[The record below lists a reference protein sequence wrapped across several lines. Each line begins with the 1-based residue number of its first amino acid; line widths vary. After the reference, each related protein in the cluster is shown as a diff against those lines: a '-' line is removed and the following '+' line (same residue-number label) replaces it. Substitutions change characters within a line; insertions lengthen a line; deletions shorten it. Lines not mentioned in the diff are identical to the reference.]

1 MSLRKYKRILAR
13 SGKTECKVLGFSL
26 NYAAMQKLNY
36 QTMKDNIL
44 KELDDPQEKRR
55 DINITIDDYFERHQA
70 TKKIKLTT
78 RVRKYGL
85 VFDKRVIDRSSRVS
99 TQDDYSWYGNEMALL
114 LSL

>member
-1 MSLRKYKRILAR
+1 MR
-13 SGKTECKVLGFSL
+13 GFSL
-26 NYAAMQKLNY
+26 NYATIQKLNY

>member
-1 MSLRKYKRILAR
+1 
-13 SGKTECKVLGFSL
+13 
-26 NYAAMQKLNY
+26 MQKINY

-78 RVRKYGL
+78 RVKKYGL
-85 VFDKRVIDRSSRVS
+85 VFDKQVIVRPTRVS
-99 TQDDYSWYGNEMALL
+99 TLYCYSWYGNEVALL

>member
-1 MSLRKYKRILAR
+1 
-13 SGKTECKVLGFSL
+13 
-26 NYAAMQKLNY
+26 
-36 QTMKDNIL
+36 MKDNIL
-44 KELDDPQEKRR
+44 KELDDPREKRR
-55 DINITIDDYFERHQA
+55 DINITIDDFFERHQA

-78 RVRKYGL
+78 RVKKYGL

>member
-1 MSLRKYKRILAR
+1 
-13 SGKTECKVLGFSL
+13 
-26 NYAAMQKLNY
+26 MQKINY

-78 RVRKYGL
+78 RVKKYGL
-85 VFDKRVIDRSSRVS
+85 VFDKQVIVRPTRVS
-99 TQDDYSWYGNEMALL
+99 TQYCYSWYGNEVALL

>member
-1 MSLRKYKRILAR
+1 
-13 SGKTECKVLGFSL
+13 
-26 NYAAMQKLNY
+26 MQKLNY

-85 VFDKRVIDRSSRVS
+85 VSDKRVIDRSSRVS

>member
-1 MSLRKYKRILAR
+1 
-13 SGKTECKVLGFSL
+13 
-26 NYAAMQKLNY
+26 MQKLNY

-78 RVRKYGL
+78 RVKKYGL
-85 VFDKRVIDRSSRVS
+85 VFDKWVIDRSSRVS
-99 TQDDYSWYGNEMALL
+99 TPDGYSWYGNEVALL
-114 LSL
+114 REHLHAFLKPSRFSLVNCNESDVT

>member
-1 MSLRKYKRILAR
+1 
-13 SGKTECKVLGFSL
+13 
-26 NYAAMQKLNY
+26 MQKLNY

-44 KELDDPQEKRR
+44 KELDDPQEKRC
-55 DINITIDDYFERHQA
+55 DINITFDDYFERHQA

-78 RVRKYGL
+78 RVKKYGL

-99 TQDDYSWYGNEMALL
+99 TQDDYSWYGNEMDLL

>member
-1 MSLRKYKRILAR
+1 
-13 SGKTECKVLGFSL
+13 
-26 NYAAMQKLNY
+26 MQKLNY
-36 QTMKDNIL
+36 QMMKDNVL
-44 KELDDPQEKRR
+44 KELDDPQEKRC
-55 DINITIDDYFERHQA
+55 DINITIDDYFERHQG

-99 TQDDYSWYGNEMALL
+99 IPDGYSWYGNEVAPL

>member
-1 MSLRKYKRILAR
+1 MSLRKYKRILTR
-13 SGKTECKVLGFSL
+13 SGKTECKVRGFSL
-26 NYAAMQKLNY
+26 NHAAMQKRNY
-36 QTMKDNIL
+36 HTMKDNIL

-78 RVRKYGL
+78 HVKKYGL

-99 TQDDYSWYGNEMALL
+99 TPDGYSR
-114 LSL
+114 

>member
-1 MSLRKYKRILAR
+1 
-13 SGKTECKVLGFSL
+13 
-26 NYAAMQKLNY
+26 
-36 QTMKDNIL
+36 MKDNIL
-44 KELDDPQEKRR
+44 KELDNLQEKRC

>member
-1 MSLRKYKRILAR
+1 
-13 SGKTECKVLGFSL
+13 
-26 NYAAMQKLNY
+26 MQKLNY

-70 TKKIKLTT
+70 TKKIKLAT
-78 RVRKYGL
+78 RVKKYGL
-85 VFDKRVIDRSSRVS
+85 MFDKRVINRSSRVS
-99 TQDDYSWYGNEMALL
+99 TQDGYRRYGNEMALL

>member
-1 MSLRKYKRILAR
+1 MSLRKYKRILTR
-13 SGKTECKVLGFSL
+13 SGKTECKVRGFSL

-36 QTMKDNIL
+36 HSMKDNIL

-78 RVRKYGL
+78 HVKKYGL

-99 TQDDYSWYGNEMALL
+99 IPDGYSWYGNEVAPL

>member
-1 MSLRKYKRILAR
+1 
-13 SGKTECKVLGFSL
+13 
-26 NYAAMQKLNY
+26 MQKLNY

-78 RVRKYGL
+78 RVKKYAL
-85 VFDKRVIDRSSRVS
+85 VFDKRVIDRSSRLS
-99 TQDDYSWYGNEMALL
+99 TPYGYSWYGNEVALL